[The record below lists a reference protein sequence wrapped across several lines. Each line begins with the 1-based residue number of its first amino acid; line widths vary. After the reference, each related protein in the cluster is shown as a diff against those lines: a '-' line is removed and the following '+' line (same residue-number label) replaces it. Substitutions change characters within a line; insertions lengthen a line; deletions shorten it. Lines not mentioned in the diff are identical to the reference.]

1 MRKNSLIQDD
11 RRYEFS
17 WGNGKKI
24 VIDDENQMIF
34 FWGNGSNWKIIDKVR
49 KNILSTYNMY

>member
-34 FWGNGSNWKIIDKVR
+34 FWGNGSNWKIIDKEW
-49 KNILSTYNMY
+49 KKYSFNL